1 MSENCQQIWFEC
13 NLTPTND
20 EGVVFVDRTISF
32 QEVGLQVDVEEV
44 SELRNSAM
52 SHRKDRETS
61 RNSPGE
67 TLDSVIDGQDV
78 DSLAVLD
85 IGTRLN

>member
-1 MSENCQQIWFEC
+1 MSEDCQQIRFEF
-13 NLTPTND
+13 NLTPTDD
-20 EGVVFVDRTISF
+20 ESVVFVDRTISF

-44 SELRNSAM
+44 SKLRNSAM
-52 SHRKDRETS
+52 SHRKDGETS

-67 TLDSVIDGQDV
+67 TLNSVIDGQDV